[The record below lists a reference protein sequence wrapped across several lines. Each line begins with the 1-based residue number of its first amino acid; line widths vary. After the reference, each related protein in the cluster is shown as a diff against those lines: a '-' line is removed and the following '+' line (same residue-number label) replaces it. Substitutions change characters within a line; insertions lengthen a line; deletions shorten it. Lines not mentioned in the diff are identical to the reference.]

1 MRAAIACLV
10 ILSGCANLAP
20 DYARPASPVPA
31 TLGAAAAAPTLIAPP
46 AWRELVGDTRLRA
59 VVERALANNR
69 NLRIAALNVEK
80 ARAQYRITDAD
91 RYPTVDASVGSSAA
105 KSANTITRKYSAE
118 LGGSYEL
125 DFFGRLRNLKD
136 AALES
141 FLASE
146 ASGRSTRISLI
157 SEVADA
163 WLTLASD
170 QALLSLASDTLASR
184 RKTLDLTRKQKDL
197 GYATELAL
205 AQQQGLTEAARGDV
219 ARYQTLVAQDRNAL
233 VLLVGNDLP
242 DELLPDGADGLASS
256 ANKLIEVPAGLSS
269 DVLLR
274 RPDILSAEH
283 SLKASYA
290 DIGAARAAFFP
301 SVSLTAQ
308 GGTSSS
314 SLSQLFKAGSG
325 AWSFAPQITV
335 PIFNAGSL
343 KASLSS
349 AEIER
354 DIQIATY
361 EQTVQTAFREVAD
374 ALAERERL
382 DERLRAQRAQ
392 VESYRKALEL
402 SSAKYEKGY
411 SSTLDVLDAQR
422 TFYGAQQSLIALQL
436 TEQLNR
442 IALFKVLGG
451 GGAQDPEPGKAR

>member
-1 MRAAIACLV
+1 MRAAIACLLF
-10 ILSGCANLAP
+10 LSGCANLAP

-31 TLGAAAAAPTLIAPP
+31 SIGGAPTASALADPP
-46 AWRELVGDTRLRA
+46 AWRELIGDIRLRA
-59 VVERALANNR
+59 VVELTLANNR

-91 RYPTVDASVGSSAA
+91 RYPTLDASVGSSAA
-105 KSANTITRKYSAE
+105 KNANTITRKYSAE
-118 LGGSYEL
+118 LGVSYEL

-157 SEVADA
+157 SEVTDA

-170 QALLSLASDTLASR
+170 QALLSLARDTLDSR
-184 RKTLDLTRKQKDL
+184 QKTLDLTRKQKDL

-205 AQQQGLTEAARGDV
+205 AQQQGLAETARIDV
-219 ARYQTLVAQDRNAL
+219 ARYQTLVVQDRNAL
-233 VLLVGNDLP
+233 ILLVGRELP
-242 DELLPDGADGLASS
+242 DELLPDGADALSS
-256 ANKLIEVPAGLSS
+256 DANKLIEVPAGLSS
-269 DVLLR
+269 DVLLH

-314 SLSQLFKAGSG
+314 SLAQLFKAGSG

-354 DIQIATY
+354 DIQVATY
-361 EQTVQTAFREVAD
+361 EQAVQTAFREVAD

-382 DERLRAQRAQ
+382 GERLQAQRTQ
-392 VESYRKALEL
+392 VDSYRKVLEL
-402 SSAKYEKGY
+402 TRAKYAKGY
-411 SSTLDVLDAQR
+411 SSTLDVLDAER

-451 GGAQDPEPGKAR
+451 GGAKDD

>member
-31 TLGAAAAAPTLIAPP
+31 TLGGAAAASTLIAPP

-80 ARAQYRITDAD
+80 ARAQYRIADAD

-105 KSANTITRKYSAE
+105 KSASTITRKYSAE
-118 LGGSYEL
+118 LGVSYEL

-146 ASGRSTRISLI
+146 AGARSTRISLI

-170 QALLSLASDTLASR
+170 QALLGLARDTLASR
-184 RKTLDLTRKQKDL
+184 QKTLDLTRKQKDL
-197 GYATELAL
+197 GYATELTL
-205 AQQQGLTEAARGDV
+205 VQQQGLTEAARGDV

-233 VLLVGNDLP
+233 VLLVGSELP
-242 DELLPDGADGLASS
+242 DELLPDGAEALASS

-361 EQTVQTAFREVAD
+361 EQAVQTAFREVAD

-382 DERLRAQRAQ
+382 NERLQAQRAQ

-422 TFYGAQQSLIALQL
+422 TFYGAQQSLVALQL
-436 TEQLNR
+436 TEQINR

-451 GGAQDPEPGKAR
+451 GGAQDPEPGTAR

>member
-1 MRAAIACLV
+1 MRTAIAIACLGL
-10 ILSGCANLAP
+10 LSGCANLAP
-20 DYARPASPVPA
+20 DYLRPASAVPA
-31 TLGAAAAAPTLIAPP
+31 NFGGAPTPSPLAAQP
-46 AWRELVGDTRLRA
+46 AWQELVSDSRLSA
-59 VVERALANNR
+59 VIEQALANNR
-69 NLRIAALNVEK
+69 SLRIAALNVDK

-91 RYPTVDASVGSSAA
+91 RYPTVSATAGSSAA

-118 LGGSYEL
+118 LGVSYEL

-136 AALES
+136 AALET
-141 FLASE
+141 FLATE

-170 QALLSLASDTLASR
+170 QALLSLARDTLDSR
-184 RKTLDLTRKQKDL
+184 QKTLDLTRKQKDL

-205 AQQQGLTEAARGDV
+205 AQQQGLAETARLDV

-233 VLLVGNDLP
+233 VLLVGKDLP
-242 DELLPDGADGLASS
+242 EDLLPVGGDALDS
-256 ANKLIEVPAGLSS
+256 AAAKLMEIPAGLSS
-269 DVLLR
+269 DVLLQ

-283 SLKASYA
+283 ALKARYA

-301 SVSLTAQ
+301 SLSLTAQ
-308 GGTSSS
+308 GGASSA
-314 SLSQLFKAGSG
+314 SLSQLFKTGSG

-335 PIFNAGSL
+335 PIFNAGAL

-354 DIQIATY
+354 DIQVATY

-374 ALAERERL
+374 ALAERAQLSERL
-382 DERLRAQRAQ
+382 EAQQ
-392 VESYRKALEL
+392 GQMESYRKALSL
-402 SSAKYEKGY
+402 TSAKYEKGY
-411 SSTLDVLDAQR
+411 SSFLEVLDAQR

-451 GGAQDPEPGKAR
+451 GSWKAD